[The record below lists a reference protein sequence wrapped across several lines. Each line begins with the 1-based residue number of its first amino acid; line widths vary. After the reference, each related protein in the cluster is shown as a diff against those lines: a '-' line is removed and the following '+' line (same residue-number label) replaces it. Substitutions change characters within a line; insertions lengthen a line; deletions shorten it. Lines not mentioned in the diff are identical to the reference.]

1 MRYLSGIA
9 GLITVFATAT
19 PADAQ
24 QPSINPPLVGWL
36 RMSPPLPPGDK
47 LLRDLLAAR
56 GHIAGRTI
64 RFETRSADNEVKRLP
79 ALARELVGEGAAVLI
94 TLGIPATRAARDETA
109 AIPIVAVTDLVRWGI
124 AASMASPG
132 GNVTG
137 VHIYN
142 EELDVKKLEILKELL
157 PTSRHI
163 GVLSDAATPYPALPM
178 DEAARALGLELTTV
192 TVKDPA
198 DFEAAFETFAKASV
212 NAVNIRNTTLF
223 ASSRLVL
230 APILRRHSIP
240 AICEWREMAASGCL
254 ASYGATQNEMFTLV
268 ADYVDRILKGA
279 KPAELPIVQ
288 PTRFEL
294 VINKTVAREIGLT
307 IQQRML
313 ERADEVME

>member
-1 MRYLSGIA
+1 
-9 GLITVFATAT
+9 
-19 PADAQ
+19 
-24 QPSINPPLVGWL
+24 
-36 RMSPPLPPGDK
+36 
-47 LLRDLLAAR
+47 
-56 GHIAGRTI
+56 
-64 RFETRSADNEVKRLP
+64 
-79 ALARELVGEGAAVLI
+79 
-94 TLGIPATRAARDETA
+94 
-109 AIPIVAVTDLVRWGI
+109 
-124 AASMASPG
+124 
-132 GNVTG
+132 
-137 VHIYN
+137 
-142 EELDVKKLEILKELL
+142 
-157 PTSRHI
+157 
-163 GVLSDAATPYPALPM
+163 M

-192 TVKDPA
+192 TVKDPS

-240 AICEWREMAASGCL
+240 AICEWRSDGRLRMPCELRSHSERDVYARCGII
-254 ASYGATQNEMFTLV
+254 
-268 ADYVDRILKGA
+268 VDRILKGA